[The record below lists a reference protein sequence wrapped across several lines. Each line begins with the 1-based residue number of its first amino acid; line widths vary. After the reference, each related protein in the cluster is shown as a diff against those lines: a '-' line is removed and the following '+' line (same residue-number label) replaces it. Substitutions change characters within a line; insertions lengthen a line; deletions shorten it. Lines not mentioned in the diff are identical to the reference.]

1 MKLWRLALMSLLA
14 AGLLL
19 PAGASGQTAPPGNS
33 GIDEYLETL
42 PGPGGDVPTSPPA
55 GLPADGGGGPSGGGS
70 AASPP
75 DPPQLLGRR
84 TARRFAEAGPAGR
97 RAARLAAK
105 TAIRREPV
113 APGSSPPAGGDGKGG
128 LAALASEAFSAGGAG
143 SGGSMG
149 LLLPLILIATLLAG
163 GAFVLERRRRS

>member
-1 MKLWRLALMSLLA
+1 MSLLA

-19 PAGASGQTAPPGNS
+19 PAGAPAQTAPPGNS

-55 GLPADGGGGPSGGGS
+55 DPPANGGAGPRGGNV
-70 AASPP
+70 ASPP
-75 DPPQLLGRR
+75 APPQLLGRR
-84 TARRFAEAGPAGR
+84 TARRFAQAGPAGR

-113 APGSSPPAGGDGKGG
+113 TPGASPPAADDGKGA
-128 LAALASEAFSAGGAG
+128 LAALASEALSAGG
-143 SGGSMG
+143 SGQGMG
-149 LLLPLILIATLLAG
+149 LLLPLILVATLLAG
-163 GAFVLERRRRS
+163 GAFVMERRRRS